1 MIPELRTARL
11 LLRGWRDE
19 DREPFAAIG
28 ADPEAMRYYP
38 SLLTFEQS
46 SARLQAYRQEWA
58 DYGFGKWAVEIPEVA
73 PFAGSI
79 GLSELHFQASFTPCI
94 EIGWRLA
101 RSCWGQGYATEG
113 ARAALQFAFEGLGL
127 EQIVAFT
134 TPVNSRSV
142 RVMEKLGM
150 RYAGEFAHALLPPGH
165 RLRRHVLYRL
175 SGSEWRAEN
184 SRRAAKETARAADGK
199 CIAAHS
205 LQLDTAC
212 GQARDSEVSI
222 DMRPKKSEKPA

>member
-11 LLRGWRDE
+11 LLRGWRSE

-28 ADPEAMRYYP
+28 ADPEAMRHYP
-38 SLLTFEQS
+38 SVLTREHS
-46 SARLQAYRQEWA
+46 DSRLQAYQDEWNQC
-58 DYGFGKWAVEIPEVA
+58 GLGKWAVEIPGVVA
-73 PFAGSI
+73 CAGSI
-79 GLSELHFQASFTPCI
+79 GLGELRFPASFTPCI

-113 ARAALQFAFEGLGL
+113 ARAALDFGFEDLGLG
-127 EQIVAFT
+127 EIVAFT
-134 TPVNSRSV
+134 IPENTPSL

-150 RYAGEFAHALLPPGH
+150 RRAGEFAHPFFAPGD

-175 SGSEWRAEN
+175 SRSAWRQEKQRSGAQ
-184 SRRAAKETARAADGK
+184 ETLRTADGK
-199 CIAAHS
+199 SSSWAP

-212 GQARDSEVSI
+212 RQARDSEVSVDI
-222 DMRPKKSEKPA
+222 SPRKSEKPA